1 MFRRHYWRKTVNN
14 YNMIFDL
21 QFLMNMFLDEQ
32 FLILNMIVYGQFL
45 MKWIFV
51 DQVFMN
57 LILDEQDF

>member
-1 MFRRHYWRKTVNN
+1 
-14 YNMIFDL
+14 
-21 QFLMNMFLDEQ
+21 MFLDEQ

-57 LILDEQDF
+57 LIFDEQDY